1 MYVNPLDASTDK
13 YCLYILCAWL
23 NNNSENMSSSE
34 LESSPLRSSPR
45 RSDIAGAAARRK
57 SNEPRQND
65 GGSSSSSRNNNNI
78 VKNFGRPLP
87 PPNVPGRKQRALE
100 EIRKYQQSSKLLIR
114 RLPFARLVRETALP
128 FIDKS
133 RKKYASKWQVKAL
146 EALQEATESYLV
158 HLFEDAN
165 LCAIHAKRVTLM
177 VKDIQLARR
186 IRGRD
191 NYN

>member
-1 MYVNPLDASTDK
+1 
-13 YCLYILCAWL
+13 
-23 NNNSENMSSSE
+23 MSSSE
-34 LESSPLRSSPR
+34 LDSSPLRMPA
-45 RSDIAGAAARRK
+45 DGASARRK
-57 SNEPRQND
+57 ADEPRQNVE
-65 GGSSSSSRNNNNI
+65 GRSSSQGI
-78 VKNFGRPLP
+78 VQKVKNFGRPLP
-87 PPNVPGRKQRALE
+87 PPNVPGRKSRALE

-128 FIDKS
+128 YIDKS

-146 EALQEATESYLV
+146 EALQEAAESYLV

-177 VKDIQLARR
+177 PRDIQLARR

>member
-1 MYVNPLDASTDK
+1 ML
-13 YCLYILCAWL
+13 
-23 NNNSENMSSSE
+23 SSE
-34 LESSPLRSSPR
+34 LDSSPLRSSPR
-45 RSDIAGAAARRK
+45 RSSVDGAAARRK
-57 SNEPRQND
+57 SNEPRQY
-65 GGSSSSSRNNNNI
+65 NNRDSTSNSDDNNRV
-78 VKNFGRPLP
+78 VKNFGRPIP
-87 PPNVPGRKQRALE
+87 PPNVPGRKSRALE

-146 EALQEATESYLV
+146 EALQEAAESYLV

>member
-1 MYVNPLDASTDK
+1 
-13 YCLYILCAWL
+13 
-23 NNNSENMSSSE
+23 MSSSE
-34 LESSPLRSSPR
+34 LDSSPLRSSPR
-45 RSDIAGAAARRK
+45 KFNADGASARRK
-57 SNEPRQND
+57 SNEPRQN
-65 GGSSSSSRNNNNI
+65 SNSSRNNNI

-87 PPNVPGRKQRALE
+87 PPNVVGRKRRAIE
-100 EIRKYQQSSKLLIR
+100 EIRNYQQSSDLLIR

-146 EALQEATESYLV
+146 EALQEAAESYLV